1 MTYVALLR
9 GLNVGA
15 HNRLKMSDLVAV
27 FTAAG
32 CAEVSTYI
40 QSGNVVFNANATL
53 ARKVPLLVERALKE
67 DFDVRTPVVL
77 RSAAEL
83 QSVLKKNPFLAKVTK
98 PELLHVAFL
107 AEEPTPAQV
116 SQLDAT
122 RVAPDEFIVKGRE
135 VYLYTPNGLGK
146 SKVTNAWLDSKLK
159 TISTAR
165 NWRTVNELAVM
176 SSR

>member
-1 MTYVALLR
+1 MTWVALLR

-27 FTAAG
+27 FAAAG
-32 CAEVSTYI
+32 CSEVSTYI
-40 QSGNVVFNANATL
+40 QSGNVVFDANAAL

-67 DFDVRTPVVL
+67 DFDVRSPVVL

-83 QSVLKKNPFLAKVTK
+83 QSVLKKNPFLTKAEK
-98 PELLHVAFL
+98 PELLHVVFL
-107 AEEPTPAQV
+107 AEEPTPGQV
-116 SQLDAT
+116 SQLEAT

-135 VYLYTPNGLGK
+135 VYLHTPNGLGK
-146 SKVTNAWLDSKLK
+146 SKITNAWLDSKLK
-159 TISTAR
+159 TVSTAR
-165 NWRTVNELAVM
+165 NWRTVNALVEM